1 MDLAVTPRE
10 ITGKKVRAMRR
21 EGLVPAV
28 IYGHGVPT
36 THIAVA
42 AKDFNKVF
50 KQAGSTTLVTLV
62 TKTDKRPVMIHE
74 VSRDSVSDEII
85 HVDFHQVRM
94 DETIKAKV
102 PLEFVGESSAVKE
115 KGAILNKAMSEIE
128 VEALP
133 NEMPH
138 ILTVDLS
145 PLDDL
150 NKSVLVKDIKRPKG
164 VTFHIDENTAVVTTT
179 EKPPEEVAVVE
190 EVVDVSTIAVEGDE
204 KKAERQAEKAKEGTT
219 PEA

>member
-10 ITGKKVRAMRR
+10 ITGKKVRALRN

-36 THIAVA
+36 TSVTVA
-42 AKDFNKVF
+42 AKDFAKVF

-62 TKTDKRPVMIHE
+62 GKTDKRPVMIHE

-102 PLEFVGESSAVKE
+102 PLEFIGESPAVKE
-115 KGAILNKAMSEIE
+115 KGAVLNKAMSEIE

-133 NEMPH
+133 HEMPH
-138 ILTVDLS
+138 SLTVDLS
-145 PLDDL
+145 
-150 NKSVLVKDIKRPKG
+150 VLVDINNSIHVKDIKRPKG
-164 VTFHIDENTAVVTTT
+164 VTFHIDENTAVATAN
-179 EKPPEEVAVVE
+179 EKAPEEVAVVE
-190 EVVDVSTIAVEGDE
+190 EVVDVSAIKVEGEE
-204 KKAERQAEKAKEGTT
+204 KKAERQAEKAKEGT
-219 PEA
+219 PPAA

>member
-10 ITGKKVRAMRR
+10 ITGKKVRALRQ

-28 IYGHGVPT
+28 IYGNGVPT
-36 THIAVA
+36 TSVTVA
-42 AKDFNKVF
+42 AKDFAKVF

-62 TKTDKRPVMIHE
+62 GKTDKRPVMIHE

-102 PLEFVGESSAVKE
+102 PLEFIGESPAVKE
-115 KGAILNKAMSEIE
+115 KGAVLNKAMSEIE

-133 NEMPH
+133 QDMPH
-138 ILTVDLS
+138 SLTVDLS
-145 PLDDL
+145 ALVDI
-150 NKSVLVKDIKRPKG
+150 NNSVLVKDIKRPKG
-164 VTFHIDENTAVVTTT
+164 VIFNIDENTAVATAN
-179 EKPPEEVAVVE
+179 EKAPEEVAVVE
-190 EVVDVSTIAVEGDE
+190 EVVDVSAIKVEGEE
-204 KKAERQAEKAKEGTT
+204 KKAERQAEKAKEGA
-219 PEA
+219 PPAA